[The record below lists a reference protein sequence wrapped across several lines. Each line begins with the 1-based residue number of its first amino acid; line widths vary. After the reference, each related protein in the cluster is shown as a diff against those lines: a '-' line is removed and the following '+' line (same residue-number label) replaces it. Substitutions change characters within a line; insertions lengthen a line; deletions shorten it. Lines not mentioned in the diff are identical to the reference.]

1 MISVII
7 PIYNTAKF
15 LSTCIESIIDQTYQD
30 LEIILVNDASTD
42 NSIHICNTFRGKDNR
57 IVLIDKQQNEG
68 VEKARYD
75 GILIATGDYIC
86 FVDSDDWLEKDT
98 IKRMYDK
105 AIETDADYVCR
116 NWNAKSVGPA

>member
-57 IVLIDKQQNEG
+57 IVLMLKIDFHSR
-68 VEKARYD
+68 A
-75 GILIATGDYIC
+75 
-86 FVDSDDWLEKDT
+86 
-98 IKRMYDK
+98 
-105 AIETDADYVCR
+105 
-116 NWNAKSVGPA
+116 